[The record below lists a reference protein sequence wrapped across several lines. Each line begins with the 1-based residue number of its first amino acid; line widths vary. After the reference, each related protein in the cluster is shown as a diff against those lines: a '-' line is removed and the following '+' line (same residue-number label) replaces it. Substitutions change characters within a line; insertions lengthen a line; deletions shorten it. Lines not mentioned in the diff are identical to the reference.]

1 MSSQAQFFLIELFK
15 QYQFLTYLFFYI
27 AIVFL
32 GNIFAFIGFLTIIK
46 SGAGIIYILIM
57 FLLAY
62 LANISGDILWFS
74 LGKAL
79 RDTRLGNFI
88 FNRFAPQNLKAEEII
103 HKKGI
108 KFFIFSKF
116 FSTGGFFAFALG
128 WAKKDFKKT
137 INLSLVTSFFLVLII
152 YIISIGI
159 ILGLTSLS
167 KVSNLFEKAEFLFI
181 FGLILF
187 ILLEVLISKIIK
199 KILNSN
205 KVKKFLN
212 FFNNE
217 NNS

>member
-32 GNIFAFIGFLTIIK
+32 GNIFSFISFLTIIK
-46 SGAGIIYILIM
+46 SNLGMFYLLIM

-103 HKKGI
+103 HKNGI

-187 ILLEVLISKIIK
+187 ILLEFFISKIIK